1 MKTISVKKLNKLMKQ
16 IFKTFKGWE
25 IEVDLQ
31 RKNDNPDFVKSISI
45 NINWP
50 NMKGK

>member
-1 MKTISVKKLNKLMKQ
+1 METISIKKLDKLMKHM
-16 IFKTFKGWE
+16 FKTFKGWE

-31 RKNDNPDFVKSISI
+31 RRSDNSDFVKSISI

-50 NMKGK
+50 NVKGE